1 MPPLKIDAPLLV
13 SDFTTVAAE
22 ARALEALG
30 YDGAFTFEGPHDPF
44 FPLAFAAEHTT
55 RLEIATAVAI
65 APPRSPMQLA
75 HTAHD
80 LNVLA
85 RGRFILGLGS
95 QVKAHIE
102 KRYGS
107 VWSQPLARM
116 REFVLAL
123 RAIWRTW
130 NEDVPLDFRG
140 ALYRHTLMTPFFHPG
155 ASPYGPPRVFL
166 GGVGP
171 AMTRVVGE
179 VADGLVVHPLH
190 SPTFLRD
197 VTLPALATGFAAGGR
212 RRDHFT
218 MACQVLVITGFDEAT
233 YRHAETTT
241 RMQLAFYASTPQ
253 YRVVLD
259 AHGWGDLQ
267 SELHRLSR
275 EGRWLEMTGLVD
287 DRMLAAFT
295 VRCERPSELAAALG
309 ARYGGLADRLAI
321 ICHAEPHRAHPD
333 AWAEVLRAIRRAQGE

>member
-1 MPPLKIDAPLLV
+1 MKLDAPFLT
-13 SDFTTVAAE
+13 SDLTAVGAE

-44 FPLAFAAEHTT
+44 FPLAFAAEQTS

-95 QVKAHIE
+95 QVKAHVE
-102 KRYGS
+102 KRYGAT
-107 VWSQPLARM
+107 WSRPLARM
-116 REFVLAL
+116 REHVLAL
-123 RAIWRTW
+123 RAIWRCW
-130 NEDVPLDFRG
+130 NENAPLDFRG
-140 ALYRHTLMTPFFHPG
+140 ELYRHTLMTPFFNPG

-166 GGVGP
+166 GGVGA
-171 AMTRVVGE
+171 AMTSVAGE
-179 VADGLVVHPLH
+179 VADGLFVHPMN
-190 SPTFLRD
+190 SPTFLRST
-197 VTLPALATGFAAGGR
+197 TLPALADGLAKSGRTRAAL
-212 RRDHFT
+212 T
-218 MACQVLVITGFDEAT
+218 IACQALVITGYDEAEFQ
-233 YRHAETTT
+233 HAETTT

-267 SELHRLSR
+267 PELNALAKA
-275 EGRWLEMTGLVD
+275 GRWLEMAERID
-287 DRMLAAFT
+287 ARMLAAFT
-295 VRCERPSELAAALG
+295 VRCERPHDVPGALRE
-309 ARYGGLADRLAI
+309 RYAGLVDRLAI
-321 ICHAEPHRAHPD
+321 LCHSEPHRAHPES
-333 AWAEVLRAIRRAQGE
+333 WAEVVSRLRQG